1 MQDGD
6 EEWYRLIKALN
17 EDKQTE
23 ITIPDTVN
31 GHEIR
36 IIGSHAFDSVVRK
49 IILPSTIRTVKNYA
63 FSSGMDNQLTT
74 IVFEE
79 GNLEVIE
86 QNAFSDCLRLTNLV
100 LKMDTPPIL
109 TKTLYQH

>member
-23 ITIPDTVN
+23 ITIPDKVN
-31 GHEIR
+31 DREIR

-49 IILPSTIRTVKNYA
+49 IILPSTIRTVKIMPFQA
-63 FSSGMDNQLTT
+63 VWT
-74 IVFEE
+74 I
-79 GNLEVIE
+79 N
-86 QNAFSDCLRLTNLV
+86 
-100 LKMDTPPIL
+100 
-109 TKTLYQH
+109 